1 MYILKNAWVNIKRH
15 LGRNILIGLIVLVIA
30 LSSTVALS
38 INTSGNNLIESYK
51 SKNELAIS
59 FTLDMAQ
66 LRDEDTTYTKLTVE
80 DIENYADSD
89 YVSSYYYTLDTS
101 LSSSD
106 IEAIDI
112 SEIFEPKDDE
122 NDDAP
127 DGDMPGGGRE
137 NDEVQASQGDF
148 KITAYS
154 DTSYIENFIKGTS
167 KITDGTMITADDEEY
182 HIVISEELATENDL
196 EVGDE
201 ITFYLPSDS
210 DTTYTL
216 EIVGIFET
224 TDDSSSE
231 DFMNMTALNSQNQ
244 IYTTIAVMNDIL
256 EDADSTNSLSATIYL
271 NSQDDLEAYT
281 EEVREKGLS
290 DYYQVTDNSDEINST
305 LTPIQNIS
313 SFSLTFL
320 IIILIV
326 GAIILAVINILNI
339 RDRKY
344 EIGVLRAI
352 GMSKIKLI
360 LSLLTELFIVT
371 VIAFTIGIIGGKFL
385 SQPVTNKM
393 LESEIASQQQQTQ
406 NTEENFGGA
415 GFERPSDQ
423 KANQSYE
430 ASLTVTLDA
439 ATVITLFSFGIILVI
454 ISGSASAIFITKYN
468 PNQILRNQT

>member
-1 MYILKNAWVNIKRH
+1 MYIIKNAWINIKRH

-30 LSSTVALS
+30 LSSTIALS
-38 INTSGNNLIESYK
+38 INTSGNKLIESYK
-51 SKNELAIS
+51 NKNELAIS
-59 FTLDMAQ
+59 FKLDMSK
-66 LRDEDTTYTKLTVE
+66 LRDESNTYTKLTVS

-101 LSSSD
+101 LSSDD
-106 IEAIDI
+106 IEAIDMNAK
-112 SEIFEPKDDE
+112 FEPKDNEDVPNEKMPDPGQEKE
-122 NDDAP
+122 N
-127 DGDMPGGGRE
+127 MT
-137 NDEVQASQGDF
+137 NQGDY

-154 DTSYIENFIKGTS
+154 DSSYIENFINGTS
-167 KITDGTMITADDEEY
+167 KITSGSMITSDDEEN
-182 HIVISEELATENDL
+182 HIVISEELATQNDL

-210 DTTYTL
+210 SITYTFK
-216 EIVGIFET
+216 ITGIFET

-231 DFMNMTALNSQNQ
+231 DFMNMKALNAQNQ
-244 IYTTIAVMNDIL
+244 IYTTITAINNIL
-256 EDADSTNSLSATIYL
+256 EDDNNSNSLNATIYL
-271 NSQDDLEAYT
+271 KNQDDLEAYT
-281 EEVREKGLS
+281 EEVKNKGLS
-290 DYYQVTDNSDEINST
+290 DYYTISDNTDEITST
-305 LTPIQNIS
+305 LTPIKNIS
-313 SFSLTFL
+313 NFSMTFL

-371 VIAFTIGIIGGKFL
+371 IIAFVIGIVGGKLL

-393 LESEIASQQQQTQ
+393 LENEINSQQVQTE
-406 NTEENFGGA
+406 NTRANFGGR
-415 GFERPSDQ
+415 GFERPNERR
-423 KANQSYE
+423 ANQNYKD
-430 ASLTVTLDA
+430 SLTVTLDA
-439 ATVITLFSFGIILVI
+439 KTVIILFSFGLILVI
-454 ISGSASAIFITKYN
+454 VSGSASAIFITKYN

>member
-1 MYILKNAWVNIKRH
+1 MYIIKNAWINIKRH
-15 LGRNILIGLIVLVIA
+15 VGRNILIGLIVLVIA

-122 NDDAP
+122 NEDAP
-127 DGDMPGGGRE
+127 DGDMPGGRE
-137 NDEVQASQGDF
+137 DDEVQTSQGDF

-154 DTSYIENFIKGTS
+154 DTAYIENFINGTS
-167 KITDGTMITADDEEY
+167 KIVDGTMITADDEGY
-182 HIVISEELATENDL
+182 YIVISEELATENDL

-256 EDADSTNSLSATIYL
+256 EDEDSTNSLSATIYL

-290 DYYQVTDNSDEINST
+290 DYYQITDNSDEIDST

-371 VIAFTIGIIGGKFL
+371 VIAFAIGIIGGKFL

-406 NTEENFGGA
+406 SIEENFGGA
-415 GFERPSDQ
+415 GFERKSDQ

-439 ATVITLFSFGIILVI
+439 ATVITLFGFGIILVI